1 MEQIIEQ
8 AAAHSNGHGPSP
20 TLIKDLL
27 VFLIAAGI
35 LVPAMRFMKIPTVI
49 GFMLAGLALGPF
61 ALGRLAQDMPVL
73 EFFSISSPEAA
84 LPFAELGVLFL
95 LFLLGVEFSFDRLWA
110 LRKVV
115 VGAGGLQAG
124 LSAVAIAGVGYAF
137 GLDVPVAMILGLAL
151 ALSSTAIV
159 MQVLVESK
167 RAAQPVGRATLS
179 VLLFQD
185 MLVAPILIFVGFA
198 GMKADANMAGVLF
211 DALIRGL
218 IAVAIIYAI
227 GRFLLG
233 RVFHLAAVTGGR
245 DFLMALTLLT
255 VVGAAAITYSAG
267 LSLALGAFLAG
278 LLVGETEFKHQ
289 TEVDLEPFKGLLL
302 GLFFMTV
309 GMSLNLPEI
318 GEHILW
324 ILLALVSLVA
334 VKVAIAYAA
343 CRFFAGNHTLSLE
356 AALLLAPAGEFAFVV
371 LTAAQAIQAVPND
384 AATFVAAVAG
394 LSMLATPIL
403 GNLGKRLATRQKSVP
418 GQLPPQMDYEH
429 LTDHV
434 ILAGYGRVGQSIA
447 RLLAEEDA
455 AIIAL
460 DREPD
465 KIRLAREAGLH
476 AYVGDAARPEFLKA
490 AGVHRAAMLIVTVD
504 DADRAEAMVR
514 TALELR
520 PELMILARAHDGDHM
535 IRLTAAGADHVVP
548 EAIESGLQM
557 VRIALEV
564 FGYDTET
571 VRARIAQA
579 RDEEYRRA

>member
-1 MEQIIEQ
+1 MEQVIDH
-8 AAAHSNGHGPSP
+8 AAAHGPSQ

-35 LVPAMRFMKIPTVI
+35 LVPAMRFIRIPTVI

-61 ALGRLAQDMPVL
+61 ALGRLAEDAPVL

-95 LFLLGVEFSFDRLWA
+95 LFLLGVEFSFEKLWA

-115 VGAGGLQAG
+115 VGTGGLQAIV
-124 LSAVAIAGVGYAF
+124 SAVAIACAGLAF
-137 GLDVPVAMILGLAL
+137 GLDLPVAMILGLAL

-159 MQVLVESK
+159 MQVLIEQK
-167 RAAQPVGRATLS
+167 RAAQPVGRATLG

-185 MLVAPILIFVGFA
+185 ILVAPILIFVGFA
-198 GMKADANMAGVLF
+198 SMKADANIGGVLI
-211 DALIRGL
+211 DALVRGL
-218 IAVAIIYAI
+218 IAIAVIWVI
-227 GRFLLG
+227 GRYLLG
-233 RVFHLAAVTGGR
+233 RVFRLAASAGGR
-245 DFLMALTLLT
+245 DFLMALILLT

-309 GMSLNLPEI
+309 GMSLDLPVIAGKI
-318 GEHILW
+318 GW
-324 ILLALVSLVA
+324 ILLALVALIA
-334 VKVAIAYAA
+334 VKFMIAYVA
-343 CRFFAGNHTLSLE
+343 CRLFAGNHALSLE
-356 AALLLAPAGEFAFVV
+356 AALLLASAGEFAFVV
-371 LTAAQAIQAVPND
+371 LTTARASGAVPDD
-384 AATFVAAVAG
+384 AVTFASAVAG
-394 LSMLATPIL
+394 LSMLLAPLL
-403 GNLGKRLATRQKSVP
+403 GLLGRKLARRRKAAEDN
-418 GQLPPQMDYEH
+418 LPPMMDLTH

-447 RLLAEEDA
+447 RLLVNEDA
-455 AIIAL
+455 AIVAI
-460 DREPD
+460 DREHD
-465 KIRLAREAGLH
+465 KIRMARKAGVH
-476 AYVGDAARPEFLKA
+476 AYVGDAARAEFLIA
-490 AGVHRAAMLIVTVD
+490 TGIHRAAMLIVTVD
-504 DADRAEAMVR
+504 DPDRAESMVR
-514 TALELR
+514 SALELA
-520 PELMILARAHDGDHM
+520 PGLTILARAHDGDHM
-535 IRLTAAGADHVVP
+535 VKLSAAGAGHVVP

-557 VRIALEV
+557 VGIALEI

-571 VRARIAQA
+571 VRSRIARA